1 MSGFWLPLGLVLASI
16 GLAATLIAKKH
27 GRISDETYKLI
38 GVVWSIA
45 IIMICIGI
53 GWSSYQM
60 DRPLRHLEGI
70 KVRSDALQERI
81 KATKG
86 AQQQLSRFT
95 DPQQGAD
102 TAALTKRRA
111 DNRKEAVSI
120 SDESK
125 ALTEDIPLARSQF
138 DEVNQARMHR
148 KFILVLCVLV
158 LASTLI
164 LGAVYRD
171 AFQPIN
177 RAAQRRWHGTGSENS
192 PPIDDPRAGAA
203 APDTT
208 APMDAPPMS
217 PDDGVGQAAPAPS
230 PDQTPPDDGTK
241 KDDGPSNPD

>member
-1 MSGFWLPLGLVLASI
+1 MSGFWLPLSCAPGAEYWAPCRTYRKEARS
-16 GLAATLIAKKH
+16 H
-27 GRISDETYKLI
+27 FGRILQTI

-45 IIMICIGI
+45 IIMLCIGI

-70 KVRSDALQERI
+70 KVRADALQKRI
-81 KATKG
+81 KAAKG
-86 AQQQLSRFT
+86 AQQQLTQFT

-111 DNRKEAVSI
+111 DKRKEAVSI

-125 ALTEDIPLARSQF
+125 ALTEDLALARSQF

-148 KFILVLCVLV
+148 EFILVLCVLV

-171 AFQPIN
+171 AFPAHQP
-177 RAAQRRWHGTGSENS
+177 RSAATMARDWF
-192 PPIDDPRAGAA
+192 
-203 APDTT
+203 
-208 APMDAPPMS
+208 
-217 PDDGVGQAAPAPS
+217 
-230 PDQTPPDDGTK
+230 
-241 KDDGPSNPD
+241 